1 MIVQLKHINVDL
13 RQLMQVSR
21 KLKQW
26 LSKYRRRAQH
36 GAAKT
41 ATSSPSLSIAERERE
56 LQAVAAANQA
66 KSEFLANVSHEI
78 RTPINAILGMT
89 QLSLK
94 TDLDDQQRSY
104 LRSIESSSRILLG
117 IVNDLLDFAKIEAGK
132 LTIEAIPFDLE
143 EVLANLADMFAY
155 RAYDKNLEFIINLPT
170 NIPTRL
176 IGDPLRLNQVL
187 VNLVS
192 NAIKFTEDGEIVVA
206 ATLLDIDSD
215 NVYLRLSVTDTGIG
229 MDEAQRARL
238 FDAFTQ
244 ADAST
249 TRRFGGTGLGLAIS
263 QRIVKLMNQHGLGV
277 ISSLGQGSTFFLE
290 MRFPLQKNQDD
301 SSRDSLINRL
311 QQKHVLAIED
321 NLTTREMLT
330 ELLRSY
336 SVNVVSCRT
345 AEEALQLL
353 EQHDFDAVIV
363 DWQLPGMSGL
373 EFCQELLCQDTTL
386 PRLILATNYHAKDMI
401 EQARE
406 IGVAEYIVKPY
417 TSSALL
423 RVLCSALAISGQPS
437 VPVASNRLEELC
449 SAPVLLVEDND
460 INQMIAKEMLQQA
473 GLVVDVARNGEE
485 AVAMVRAKPYALV
498 FMDIQMPV
506 MDGLTA
512 AEKIRGFFSY
522 QQLPIIAMT
531 ANSSGE
537 DIERSLA
544 AGMQDHI
551 SKPIDEGT
559 LIEALE
565 KWCVRGRYTNDDKPP
580 AASHPIVETPEH
592 VSYPNHNG
600 IDFNGALERLGHNL
614 TLYQTLVERLYS
626 DYHQAPQQVVEFLSK
641 GQHDQAKRFFHSLK
655 GAAANLGLTK
665 LSKVAAILEQSMSSG
680 AVNEVADNIT
690 RLDPLLEQARQAV
703 ADLVLWQQRQQ
714 SSGKQ
719 S

>member
-1 MIVQLKHINVDL
+1 MQLRKGL
-13 RQLMQVSR
+13 AQLFFSVGR
-21 KLKQW
+21 RLLPNEKQP
-26 LSKYRRRAQH
+26 LP
-36 GAAKT
+36 
-41 ATSSPSLSIAERERE
+41 SSSIAEREKE
-56 LQAVAAANQA
+56 LQAATAANQA

-94 TDLDDQQRSY
+94 TNLNDQQRGY

-117 IVNDLLDFAKIEAGK
+117 IVNDMLDFAKIEAGK
-132 LTIEAIPFDLE
+132 LTIESIPFDLE

-176 IGDPLRLNQVL
+176 MGDPLRLNQVL

-192 NAIKFTEDGEIVVA
+192 NAIKFTEDGEIAVSV
-206 ATLLDIDSD
+206 TLLDVDQHD
-215 NVYLRLSVTDTGIG
+215 VYLRLSVTDTGIG

-238 FDAFTQ
+238 FNAFTQ

-277 ISSLGQGSTFFLE
+277 TSSLGQGSTFFLE
-290 MRFPLQKNQDD
+290 LRLPIQQSQDL
-301 SSRDSLINRL
+301 SNRDALIGRL
-311 QQKHVLAIED
+311 QNKRVLAIED

-336 SVNVVSCRT
+336 NVDIVSCRS
-345 AEEALQLL
+345 AEEALKLVDQ
-353 EQHDFDAVIV
+353 QPFDAVIV
-363 DWQLPGMSGL
+363 DWQLPGMSGID
-373 EFCQELLCQDTTL
+373 FCRELLAEATEQT
-386 PRLILATNYHAKDMI
+386 PRLILATSYHAQDMI
-401 EQARE
+401 EQAKQL
-406 IGVAEYIVKPY
+406 GVAEYIVKPY
-417 TSSALL
+417 TSSTLI
-423 RVLCSALAISGQPS
+423 RVLCSALAIGTVPS
-437 VPVASNRLEELC
+437 AGAQSNRLHEIC

-460 INQMIAKEMLQQA
+460 INQMIAKEMLQHA
-473 GLVVDVARNGEE
+473 GVHVDIASNGEE
-485 AVAMVRAKPYALV
+485 ALRRIQSKTYALV
-498 FMDIQMPV
+498 LMDIQMPI

-512 AEKIRGFFSY
+512 AEKIRGYFSY

-531 ANSSGE
+531 ANSSSD

-551 SKPIDEGT
+551 SKPIDEKV
-559 LIEALE
+559 LIQALE
-565 KWCVRGRYTNDDKPP
+565 KWCVRGYYSADDATETTAPP
-580 AASHPIVETPEH
+580 QPAKVI
-592 VSYPNHNG
+592 SYPNHSD

-614 TLYQTLVERLYS
+614 ALYQSLVERLYH
-626 DYHQAPQQVVEFLSK
+626 DYQQAPQQVVDFLSK

-655 GAAANLGLTK
+655 GAAANLGFIK
-665 LSKVAAILEQSMSSG
+665 LSTVAANLETSMAKG
-680 AVNEVADNIT
+680 AVDEVADHIT
-690 RLDPLLEQARQAV
+690 RLDALLEQAHQAV

-714 SSGKQ
+714 ATGKQ